1 MNDAAIIEFI
11 FWGLVFVG
19 AYLLTLGFWLLVAYV
34 YDKVTK

>member
-1 MNDAAIIEFI
+1 MDSQPIFEFVL
-11 FWGLVFVG
+11 WGLVFVG